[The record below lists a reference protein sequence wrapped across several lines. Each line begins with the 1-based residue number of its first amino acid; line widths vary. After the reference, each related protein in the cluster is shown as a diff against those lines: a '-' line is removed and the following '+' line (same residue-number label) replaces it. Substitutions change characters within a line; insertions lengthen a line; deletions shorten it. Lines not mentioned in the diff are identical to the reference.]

1 MANKDGIISDNDL
14 ESLLNDEEEREEAED
29 GNLEEENS
37 GGDNGFKLFAEE
49 FKGMNDSNRQALL
62 DITETLKML
71 KEQPEKT
78 NEEKKDDFILSEF
91 MPGQGLDE
99 FDKELDAPVI
109 SALKA
114 RDAVIDELRKKLLES
129 HNSSSGK
136 YKTFEQKLA
145 EIENIAK
152 ESYSRADMARI
163 GDAWEVASSD
173 DFGKWVNT
181 LSPTK
186 KRLYL
191 EIRKSGEPSEV
202 KEIVNEFQESQGG
215 KEDRPSVRSR
225 QRGGVTM
232 DSLPSG
238 DEHRQ
243 ESLADQYN
251 LRTPGG
257 VKAMFGHLLKKYE
270 GDAGRASAEVKKQ
283 VRKMME
289 N

>member
-1 MANKDGIISDNDL
+1 MAKDGIISDSDL
-14 ESLLNDEEEREEAED
+14 EALLNEEEDREDEVDKDD
-29 GNLEEENS
+29 GKES
-37 GGDNGFKLFAEE
+37 AGGDDGFKLFAEE

-71 KEQPEKT
+71 KEQPEKPS
-78 NEEKKDDFILSEF
+78 EEKKDEFILSEF

-109 SALKA
+109 AALKA
-114 RDAVIDELRKKLLES
+114 RDAVIDELRNKLLES
-129 HNSSSGK
+129 HNSSSGR
-136 YKTFEQKLA
+136 YKNFEQKLA

-163 GDAWEVASSD
+163 GDAWEVASSE
-173 DFGKWVNT
+173 DFGKWVDT

-186 KRLYL
+186 KRIYL

-202 KEIVNEFQESQGG
+202 REIVKEFQDSQGSKDKG
-215 KEDRPSVRSR
+215 DLPSVRQR

-251 LRTPGG
+251 LRTSGG
-257 VKAMFGHLLKKYE
+257 VKAMFNHLYGKY
-270 GDAGRASAEVKKQ
+270 GDAIKASTEVKKQ